1 MVPTIRSMKQS
12 VAAASQA
19 WARVARLGQMLSLCA
34 VLVAAVDSPALA
46 QTPPAQPP
54 VLTEAFDPINMP
66 DPGQYEEDTI
76 FGMKVW
82 ESSTDPRPAVYFAR
96 GYTLL
101 RYDGQNVESLSTYPG
116 HIRSM
121 EVFDADGPGPGG
133 ETIHFFVPGMG
144 TLCSIPPVLG
154 KLYSYDPVTG
164 EETWVNFPY
173 TCKQVVFCSPGGC
186 TCGVQEVVFQRLRAL
201 RDSSGAQ
208 LLFCFGVFSVDGQT
222 DEYLAIWNG
231 STWSVPG
238 SSTPD
243 YLIDAVEWDPDGAGP
258 APRDIFVLN
267 SGPQKLYRWNNG
279 TPEPYAPLF
288 GPNYGYATSTLAV
301 VDPDGTSGPKPETLV
316 VAGDVGDPLF
326 MLHNGAWKWVAPPVS
341 SLYPST
347 PTSPPLAPIDNI
359 IFEPTDGRILTA
371 IRRRTRF
378 KDNTTLSDRVAT
390 FFAGTCQLPLGK
402 ATKERPDNYYS
413 MYSGTNIAWFDR
425 DGEGPAER
433 MAMISGMMIS
443 AGDHRVRNLTQ
454 LSRFNSFVP
463 FGESLDN
470 HVHALA
476 FHDEDGAGGGGPAL
490 YAGGKFIYAG
500 GRLAVGV
507 ARWDGSAWQEVGGGT
522 NNHVDALA
530 SYKGRLIAGGKFT
543 HAGGKPA
550 GGIAAWDGTQW
561 TGLGPTGAP
570 VRTLSVIGEHLYAG
584 GLFKQLGVGPTKVMA
599 NRIARYDGTKWAA
612 LGGGINGA
620 VNAIA
625 SYQGEIIAGGG
636 FTMAG
641 NVKAGGLAAW
651 NGTSWRA
658 LGFCGAPVKA
668 LAVYNNELIAGG
680 NFSQINGVK
689 ARRLARFNGASWSP
703 FANVSPTLET
713 INALTVADFDGH
725 GPRLF
730 IGGRGA
736 ITSTSPHWLAVYDAS
751 VPGPPGTLAGFNNT
765 GKIFADSIR
774 AIAFGQAGDGPA
786 SLLVGGH
793 FNALDDSAITPQDDQ
808 PRAFLAQFIAGA
820 DAARLLDGDA
830 SAMASHDTPLCV
842 ADCDANGTLDASDLA
857 CFHAKVQ
864 AHDPHADCNRDG
876 LTNLDDL
883 ICFQTLLAQ
892 GC

>member
-1 MVPTIRSMKQS
+1 MSTRS
-12 VAAASQA
+12 
-19 WARVARLGQMLSLCA
+19 
-34 VLVAAVDSPALA
+34 
-46 QTPPAQPP
+46 
-54 VLTEAFDPINMP
+54 
-66 DPGQYEEDTI
+66 
-76 FGMKVW
+76 
-82 ESSTDPRPAVYFAR
+82 
-96 GYTLL
+96 
-101 RYDGQNVESLSTYPG
+101 
-116 HIRSM
+116 
-121 EVFDADGPGPGG
+121 
-133 ETIHFFVPGMG
+133 
-144 TLCSIPPVLG
+144 
-154 KLYSYDPVTG
+154 
-164 EETWVNFPY
+164 
-173 TCKQVVFCSPGGC
+173 
-186 TCGVQEVVFQRLRAL
+186 
-201 RDSSGAQ
+201 
-208 LLFCFGVFSVDGQT
+208 
-222 DEYLAIWNG
+222 
-231 STWSVPG
+231 
-238 SSTPD
+238 
-243 YLIDAVEWDPDGAGP
+243 
-258 APRDIFVLN
+258 
-267 SGPQKLYRWNNG
+267 
-279 TPEPYAPLF
+279 
-288 GPNYGYATSTLAV
+288 
-301 VDPDGTSGPKPETLV
+301 
-316 VAGDVGDPLF
+316 
-326 MLHNGAWKWVAPPVS
+326 
-341 SLYPST
+341 
-347 PTSPPLAPIDNI
+347 
-359 IFEPTDGRILTA
+359 
-371 IRRRTRF
+371 RRTR
-378 KDNTTLSDRVAT
+378 
-390 FFAGTCQLPLGK
+390 
-402 ATKERPDNYYS
+402 
-413 MYSGTNIAWFDR
+413 
-425 DGEGPAER
+425 
-433 MAMISGMMIS
+433 
-443 AGDHRVRNLTQ
+443 
-454 LSRFNSFVP
+454 
-463 FGESLDN
+463 
-470 HVHALA
+470 
-476 FHDEDGAGGGGPAL
+476 GGSSP
-490 YAGGKFIYAG
+490 
-500 GRLAVGV
+500 
-507 ARWDGSAWQEVGGGT
+507 
-522 NNHVDALA
+522 
-530 SYKGRLIAGGKFT
+530 GGKFT

-730 IGGRGA
+730 IGGARGDHVHLA
-736 ITSTSPHWLAVYDAS
+736 ALARGLRRERARPPPAPSRGSTTRARSSPTRSARS
-751 VPGPPGTLAGFNNT
+751 PSGR
-765 GKIFADSIR
+765 R
-774 AIAFGQAGDGPA
+774 ATAPA